1 MTLFWLLAAGMVAV
15 ALLFVLPP
23 LLAPGATGRR
33 DGPPQ
38 AQASLAVLREQ
49 LAQLQADQACGRIAP
64 DQYAQALAE
73 IERRALREGCAA
85 PDPLDTRPAPRWALA
100 VALGLGAI
108 SVGLYAVLGTPSA
121 LAPADASLD
130 AAIPASAGHDAN
142 DPMADRLAGLIQHLQ
157 AHPDDAAAWT
167 TLAHTYATLG
177 NFADGAATWAR
188 IGDRAPEDPGVL
200 AEWADLLATAADG
213 DFSGEPD
220 RLIALLL
227 TLAPDDVKGL
237 ALAGTSAFFRG
248 DFQQAIDDWER
259 LLPLVDPDRS
269 RPRAAPGQPGAG
281 PPGGRSCGVRRRRRR
296 LPARSPGRRRWRSRR
311 AGLTGRLA
319 HGQAPLVFR
328 FSHSAFR
335 ASSPAACRGTRAA
348 NAPTRRLRP
357 ASSTPRAR
365 RPVSSRTMRPR
376 GPGWW
381 MAGRHIATAAAAG
394 AAAHGGGRGWPPW
407 RR

>member
-23 LLAPGATGRR
+23 LLAPGPPAAATARPRR
-33 DGPPQ
+33 RHPWRYCANNWRNCRPTRPAGASPRTSMPRRSRRSSGAPCAKA
-38 AQASLAVLREQ
+38 AQRQ
-49 LAQLQADQACGRIAP
+49 I
-64 DQYAQALAE
+64 
-73 IERRALREGCAA
+73 
-85 PDPLDTRPAPRWALA
+85 LDTRPAPRWALA

-121 LAPADASLD
+121 LAPAHASLD
-130 AAIPASAGHDAN
+130 AAIPASVDHDAN

-177 NFADGAATWAR
+177 DFADGAATWAR
-188 IGDRAPEDPGVL
+188 IGARAPQDPGVL

-248 DFQQAIDDWER
+248 DFQRAIDDWER
-259 LLPLVDPDRS
+259 LLPLVDPDGPVHEQVQASLAQAR
-269 RPRAAPGQPGAG
+269 RAAGLAAAPG
-281 PPGGRSCGVRRRRRR
+281 
-296 LPARSPGRRRWRSRR
+296 
-311 AGLTGRLA
+311 
-319 HGQAPLVFR
+319 
-328 FSHSAFR
+328 
-335 ASSPAACRGTRAA
+335 
-348 NAPTRRLRP
+348 
-357 ASSTPRAR
+357 
-365 RPVSSRTMRPR
+365 
-376 GPGWW
+376 
-381 MAGRHIATAAAAG
+381 AAG
-394 AAAHGGGRGWPPW
+394 AAFLPAPRS
-407 RR
+407 

>member
-1 MTLFWLLAAGMVAV
+1 MTLFWLLAAGMIAV

-130 AAIPASAGHDAN
+130 AAIPASASHDAN

-177 NFADGAATWAR
+177 DFADGAATWAR

-259 LLPLVDPDRS
+259 LLPLVDPDGPVHEQLQASLAQAR
-269 RPRAAPGQPGAG
+269 RAA
-281 PPGGRSCGVRRRRRR
+281 
-296 LPARSPGRRRWRSRR
+296 
-311 AGLTGRLA
+311 GLA
-319 HGQAPLVFR
+319 
-328 FSHSAFR
+328 
-335 ASSPAACRGTRAA
+335 ASG
-348 NAPTRRLRP
+348 
-357 ASSTPRAR
+357 
-365 RPVSSRTMRPR
+365 
-376 GPGWW
+376 
-381 MAGRHIATAAAAG
+381 AAG
-394 AAAHGGGRGWPPW
+394 AAFPPAPPPIVGAEGRG
-407 RR
+407 RRD

>member
-38 AQASLAVLREQ
+38 AQASLVVLREQ

-121 LAPADASLD
+121 LAPAHASLD
-130 AAIPASAGHDAN
+130 AAIPASVDHDAN

-177 NFADGAATWAR
+177 DFADGAATWAR
-188 IGDRAPEDPGVL
+188 IGARAPEDPGVL

-259 LLPLVDPDRS
+259 LLPLVDPDGPVHEQVQASLAQAR
-269 RPRAAPGQPGAG
+269 RAA
-281 PPGGRSCGVRRRRRR
+281 
-296 LPARSPGRRRWRSRR
+296 
-311 AGLTGRLA
+311 GLA
-319 HGQAPLVFR
+319 
-328 FSHSAFR
+328 
-335 ASSPAACRGTRAA
+335 ASG
-348 NAPTRRLRP
+348 
-357 ASSTPRAR
+357 
-365 RPVSSRTMRPR
+365 
-376 GPGWW
+376 
-381 MAGRHIATAAAAG
+381 AAG
-394 AAAHGGGRGWPPW
+394 AAFPPDPRVVGAEGRG
-407 RR
+407 RQD

>member
-1 MTLFWLLAAGMVAV
+1 MTLFWLLAAGMIAV

-23 LLAPGATGRR
+23 LLAPGATSRR

-64 DQYAQALAE
+64 DQHAQALAE

-121 LAPADASLD
+121 LAPAHASLD
-130 AAIPASAGHDAN
+130 AAIPASAGHGAN

-177 NFADGAATWAR
+177 DFADGAATWAR
-188 IGDRAPEDPGVL
+188 IGARAPQDPGVL

-259 LLPLVDPDRS
+259 LLPLVDPDGPVHEQLQASLAQAR
-269 RPRAAPGQPGAG
+269 RAA
-281 PPGGRSCGVRRRRRR
+281 
-296 LPARSPGRRRWRSRR
+296 
-311 AGLTGRLA
+311 GLA
-319 HGQAPLVFR
+319 A
-328 FSHSAFR
+328 
-335 ASSPAACRGTRAA
+335 ASG
-348 NAPTRRLRP
+348 
-357 ASSTPRAR
+357 
-365 RPVSSRTMRPR
+365 
-376 GPGWW
+376 
-381 MAGRHIATAAAAG
+381 AAG
-394 AAAHGGGRGWPPW
+394 AAFPPAPPIVGAEGRG
-407 RR
+407 RQD